1 MWRWPEPGPDSV
13 RQAVLVDGSVSV
25 PRALLLGFS
34 LESGQAKRRSGT
46 ALGSGSQDALLG
58 RRYLWLGFFFFFPGR
73 RDPCVAWWAGPPWE
87 SGLCRDASLRWRSSA
102 FHPDHLPLPILPPSL
117 SWSLFPSGTG
127 LFGPPLAGAPGLAS
141 RWTTLCSPS
150 FQQQSLHVHGGCGPS
165 PGGGLVTMKFTI

>member
-1 MWRWPEPGPDSV
+1 MGDLAGRG
-13 RQAVLVDGSVSV
+13 Q
-25 PRALLLGFS
+25 RALPWGQDLRMPCWGVDT
-34 LESGQAKRRSGT
+34 SG
-46 ALGSGSQDALLG
+46 
-58 RRYLWLGFFFFFPGR
+58 WVFFFFFPGR
-73 RDPCVAWWAGPPWE
+73 SDPCVAWWAGPPWE

-102 FHPDHLPLPILPPSL
+102 FRPDRLPLLILPPSL

-127 LFGPPLAGAPGLAS
+127 LFGPPLAGAPDLAF